1 MNRKTSDLHTRSSFS
16 TCSQSV
22 PPGALPFGAGLAMGL
37 HLRYARTTVSWF
49 LSFHVRASKVNI
61 ARDWFIS
68 VPASSRRRYTDVTN
82 HTFGLTARS
91 LSCSSGGPKVP
102 AHRVAG
108 EELVGK
114 KIHREIEF
122 SFINSS
128 SARTQRGDQLQPP
141 WNKRS
146 APRGRDRRQASVYSG
161 PRL

>member
-91 LSCSSGGPKVP
+91 LSCSSGGPKV
-102 AHRVAG
+102 AWRA
-108 EELVGK
+108 L
-114 KIHREIEF
+114 
-122 SFINSS
+122 
-128 SARTQRGDQLQPP
+128 D
-141 WNKRS
+141 W
-146 APRGRDRRQASVYSG
+146 RDVVHTSIS
-161 PRL
+161 